1 MKKLLALLTC
11 STMTGIMSYAAETY
25 VADNVD
31 LSDGHEETFNVA
43 SGDTEVHRGI
53 FSGSGSV
60 KKTGDGTLAFEPLV
74 EGEGG
79 AFQDGANT
87 FTGGITVQGG
97 TVRADNAGAF
107 GSNAITISSSG
118 GAVRYGSEYQ
128 SGVTTYTEFTND
140 IDVTVGNT
148 ARTVTFSQN
157 TILRGDITG
166 AGQVTLY
173 HDNGS
178 SLTTAGQEGPSA
190 KIYGTVETS
199 GTLLFR
205 SLGTFE
211 MHGPVKAATVY
222 GGDSNSGTGTT
233 ELYNAA
239 NEIDTYIISHDTLSL
254 MVANAIPGAL
264 IEWRPCTGSTLLG
277 RSRVLLNGNNQTF
290 SGLQFCP
297 TGSWAIGQQWG
308 NVRYDAGNRVAFY
321 SSAPATITL
330 TGIANTTCPSYMKLR
345 DEISLVVNAADAP
358 GFVQEFHY
366 HPNPTMGNITVQA
379 GTLSITNG
387 ASFQSVQTVT
397 VGADGTLLV
406 TASTNTF
413 MAAKNLVVNGCLSCA
428 DNVVTP
434 FSSLDYLEIGSTA
447 TVTLPTGC
455 TINTRAYKL
464 GGDLQPDGSYP
475 VGGGTVVVS
484 NDLVLDGEYPI
495 IVSAGTTNV
504 LSRRV
509 TGTGWIHKT
518 GGGALMISNAEN
530 DFSGGLTIDEGTVLV
545 AATNALGSGTIT
557 LNANGNKV
565 CQLRFIAN
573 AEISNP
579 IRQYGVSNSSYPS
592 LYFEKDVTTVL
603 KGGFTGNDHV
613 FFWNE
618 QKVAGGTFPAPGP
631 TTIFDC
637 TVNVTDDKYVNTR
650 NYGEFHFKRAV
661 TALGLEGFAGTAQ
674 WWSEGGKVF
683 LYSPD
688 NYFWRFNDYSA
699 TVVCMADNVLGGSI
713 GRMEFR
719 SDGNA
724 SGGVGLDLN
733 GHDQTTK
740 SLTTASSDRPTVRNS
755 AGNYH
760 CIFSSG
766 GPATLTL
773 TGESASRVFD
783 GGINGP
789 VSLTVNA
796 PSGWWQSFSAKVSKM
811 TGDLSVI
818 SGNVELYRDG
828 GFPNASSVTIG
839 RYGRIYVGDNMAI
852 DAFKN
857 VPQAT
862 IAGRL
867 DVKSGATMP
876 FADGMTDLELSDT
889 AALYIEGDMT
899 LSFKTVTTNG
909 VTIPG
914 GTRLTSS
921 TTPMIKSGAILVL
934 SENPTAWTGAGA
946 GDSVWTGGNWED
958 PSVVSRLDQGSV
970 MALFATGGR
979 AENNSAL
986 ALGGIQF
993 AGNDFTIAGTAP
1005 GATLSIDVGGVRVA
1019 ESETPHTYTLAD
1031 MAITQAGAGTHNWT
1045 IPSNQTL
1052 RVKNGLVSVPGT
1064 IKMVGAGDL
1073 VLEGTNTFAGGFSTT
1088 YDLYRYAPML
1098 TVSGLLATPDHVDQG
1113 RPTENDGKSIF
1124 LTCEQDSGSANR
1136 LFCLSNAVVE
1146 KPVLIRYANSGRT
1159 SIFAPANTANELR
1172 GQVRYLNNTWHKV
1185 IAEANAEIV
1194 FSGGLEAAHSFR
1206 HFGDGILRFKDNPCS
1221 FNKMGGLN
1229 PSRGTAIVEVPG
1241 NTFLRLVVGYEDHH
1255 YPTVQLAVSDAMTD
1269 GELIIGYNGG
1279 YYDELHNSK
1288 AHFTSGRYTL
1298 DLMEAT
1304 TQRCSRVA
1312 LGPLGVL
1319 KGTYPSMLE
1328 VAGDNP
1334 RSTDHER
1341 RFCIAGVVTNG
1352 VGFHMCG
1359 SGTLLLSSS
1368 GTYNTVG
1375 DLKVSSGTLELES
1388 GVVWNKGTN
1397 ATVVGSGTLK
1407 VNATGALGSRQVVLF
1422 VGDPSEDWKLDI
1434 PAGCKLMVRELC
1446 DAETGRRYSS
1456 GEYGNAASG
1465 APLQGLADHFVGN
1478 GTLLVARP
1486 YTTICFR

>member
-1 MKKLLALLTC
+1 MRRLLALLSY
-11 STMTGIMSYAAETY
+11 STMTGIMLCAAETFI
-25 VADNVD
+25 ADSVD
-31 LSDGHEETFNVA
+31 LSDGHEETLNVA
-43 SGDTEVHRGI
+43 SGETEIRTGI
-53 FSGSGSV
+53 FFGSGSV
-60 KKTGDGTLAFEPLV
+60 RKTGAGTLALRPLV
-74 EGEGG
+74 EGEGD
-79 AFQDGANT
+79 AFQESVNT
-87 FTGGITVQGG
+87 FTGGITVEGG
-97 TVRADNAGAF
+97 VMRADSAGAF
-107 GSNAITISSSG
+107 ASNAITISSAG
-118 GAVRYGSEYQ
+118 GVVQYGSEYQ
-128 SGVTTYTEFTND
+128 SGATAYTEFTND
-140 IDVTVGNT
+140 VNVTVDSTG
-148 ARTVTFSQN
+148 RTLTFSQN
-157 TILRGDITG
+157 TVLRGNITG

-173 HDNGS
+173 HDNGTS
-178 SLTTAGQEGPSA
+178 STAAGQDGPSA

-199 GTLLFR
+199 GVLLFR

-222 GGDSNSGTGTT
+222 GGESNSGTGTT

-264 IEWRPCTGSTLLG
+264 IEWRPCTGSTSLG

-297 TGSWAIGQQWG
+297 TGSWAIGQSWG

-345 DEISLVVNAADAP
+345 DEISLVVNAAAAP
-358 GFVQEFHY
+358 GFVQEFRY
-366 HPNPTMGNITVQA
+366 HPNPTTGNITVQA
-379 GTLSITNG
+379 GTLSILEG
-387 ASFQSVQTVT
+387 ATFQGVQTVT

-406 TASTNTF
+406 AASTNTF
-413 MAAKNLVVNGCLSCA
+413 LAAKNLVVNGCLSCA

-530 DFSGGLTIDEGTVLV
+530 DFSGGVTVDEGTILV
-545 AATNALGSGTIT
+545 SATNALGTGTIT
-557 LNANGNKV
+557 LNANGSKV
-565 CQLRFIAN
+565 CQLRFIAD

-579 IRQYGVSNSSYPS
+579 IRQYGSSNEDYPS

-603 KGGFTGNDHV
+603 KGGFVGDSHV

-618 QKVAGGTFPAPGP
+618 RKSSDTTFPAPGP

-637 TVNVTDDKYVNTR
+637 TVNVTASKYVRLRT
-650 NYGEFHFKRAV
+650 YGEFHFKGAV
-661 TALGLEGFAGTAQ
+661 TALGVDGFDGTAQ

-683 LYSPD
+683 LYSPS

-699 TVVCMADNVLGGSI
+699 TVVCMADNVLGGYAV
-713 GRMEFR
+713 GRMQFR
-719 SDGNA
+719 SDGSG

-733 GHDQTTK
+733 GHDQTAR
-740 SLTTASSDRPTVRNS
+740 SLETASSDRTTVRNS
-755 AGNYH
+755 AGDFH
-760 CIFSSG
+760 CVFSSG

-773 TGESASRVFD
+773 TGDSDGNRNFY

-789 VSLTVNA
+789 ISLTVDSS
-796 PSGWWQSFSAKVSKM
+796 SGKWQAFSAKVSKM

-828 GFPNASSVTIG
+828 GFPNASSLTIG
-839 RYGRIYVGDNMAI
+839 RNGRIYIGGSGDGTGASMAI

-857 VPQAT
+857 VPHAT

-867 DVKSGATMP
+867 DVKNGATTP
-876 FADGMTDLELSDT
+876 FADGITDLELSDT
-889 AALYIEGDMT
+889 AALYIADGMT

-909 VTIPG
+909 VTVPA

-921 TTPMIKSGAILVL
+921 TTPMIKSGSILVL

-970 MALFATGGR
+970 MALFGTGGR

-993 AGNDFTIAGTAP
+993 VGNDFTIAGTAP
-1005 GATLSIDVGGVRVA
+1005 GASLSIDVGGVRVA
-1019 ESETPHTYTLAD
+1019 EPETSLTNTYTLTD
-1031 MAITQAGAGTHNWT
+1031 MAITQAGAGTHNWV

-1052 RVKNGLVSVPGT
+1052 RVKNGLVAVPGT

-1073 VLEGTNTFAGGFSTT
+1073 VLEGTNTLAGGISTT
-1088 YDLYRYAPML
+1088 SELYRYAPML

-1113 RPTENDGKSIF
+1113 RPTENDGKSIY
-1124 LTCEQDSGSANR
+1124 LNCQQDSNSRDR
-1136 LFCLSNAVVE
+1136 LFCISNAVVE
-1146 KPVLIRYANSGRT
+1146 KPVLISYNLGRT
-1159 SIFAPANTANELR
+1159 SITAPANTTNELR

-1206 HFGDGILRFKDNPCS
+1206 HFGDGSETLNVFFVC
-1221 FNKMGGLN
+1221 GGEK
-1229 PSRGTAIVEVPG
+1229 SA
-1241 NTFLRLVVGYEDHH
+1241 
-1255 YPTVQLAVSDAMTD
+1255 Q
-1269 GELIIGYNGG
+1269 
-1279 YYDELHNSK
+1279 
-1288 AHFTSGRYTL
+1288 
-1298 DLMEAT
+1298 
-1304 TQRCSRVA
+1304 
-1312 LGPLGVL
+1312 
-1319 KGTYPSMLE
+1319 
-1328 VAGDNP
+1328 
-1334 RSTDHER
+1334 
-1341 RFCIAGVVTNG
+1341 
-1352 VGFHMCG
+1352 
-1359 SGTLLLSSS
+1359 
-1368 GTYNTVG
+1368 
-1375 DLKVSSGTLELES
+1375 
-1388 GVVWNKGTN
+1388 
-1397 ATVVGSGTLK
+1397 
-1407 VNATGALGSRQVVLF
+1407 
-1422 VGDPSEDWKLDI
+1422 
-1434 PAGCKLMVRELC
+1434 
-1446 DAETGRRYSS
+1446 
-1456 GEYGNAASG
+1456 
-1465 APLQGLADHFVGN
+1465 
-1478 GTLLVARP
+1478 LVARGSP
-1486 YTTICFR
+1486 ST